1 MPLTHTSLRL
11 LVLPGVAC
19 FAALTGCATSN
30 PCAGNMEYLT
40 ARDMPKLVLPE
51 GVTGSERLG
60 GSGTA
65 MVIPPVAPDAGK
77 LDPQPSCL
85 DQPPPYAAPKKAP
98 KPAAPPD
105 APQAAPTASE

>member
-1 MPLTHTSLRL
+1 MPLTLPSLRL

-30 PCAGNMEYLT
+30 PCGGNTEYLT
-40 ARDMPKLVLPE
+40 ARDRPKLALPE

-60 GSGTA
+60 GGTA
-65 MVIPPVAPDAGK
+65 MNIPPVAPDAAK
-77 LDPQPSCL
+77 LDPQPNCL

-98 KPAAPPD
+98 QPGPTTEAPRPAPVI
-105 APQAAPTASE
+105 SE

>member
-1 MPLTHTSLRL
+1 MPLTHPSLRL

-19 FAALTGCATSN
+19 FAALTGCATN
-30 PCAGNMEYLT
+30 NTCDGNMEYLT

-60 GSGTA
+60 GGTA
-65 MVIPPVAPDAGK
+65 MNVPPVAPDPGK
-77 LDPQPSCL
+77 LDPQPKCL

-98 KPAAPPD
+98 KPPATTEAPPP
-105 APQAAPTASE
+105 APATSE